1 MLVGERMSHP
11 VITIPPTMPV
21 QDALAQMRRDRVSR
35 YPVVNSRGKLVGIVS
50 KLDLMNASPS
60 KATTLSVWEINY
72 LLSKITVEQVMTTK
86 VITVTEDTPLEEAAR
101 IMADNK
107 IGGLPVMRG
116 DRLVGIIT
124 ETDLFRIFLE
134 MLGARIPGVRLT
146 VELREMPGKLHE
158 LTGAIQNTGGNI
170 IALGTFLG
178 ESTETRRVTV
188 KVSGVDL
195 EDLQKAVQ
203 PVAEK
208 VVDIREMKPV

>member
-1 MLVGERMSHP
+1 MLVGERMSRP
-11 VITIPPTMPV
+11 VITVPPNMPV
-21 QDALAQMRRDRVSR
+21 QDALAQMRRDKVSR

-60 KATTLSVWEINY
+60 KATTLSVWEVNY

-107 IGGLPVMRG
+107 VGGLPVMRG
-116 DRLVGIIT
+116 ESLVGIIT

-134 MLGARIPGVRLT
+134 MLGARSPGVRVT
-146 VELREMPGKLHE
+146 VEVRELPGKLHE
-158 LTGAIQNTGGNI
+158 LTGAIQKIHGNI

-178 ESTETRRVTV
+178 ESADTRRVTV
-188 KVSGVDL
+188 KVSDVSL
-195 EDLQKAVQ
+195 EALREAVQ
-203 PVAEK
+203 PVVEK
-208 VVDIREMKPV
+208 IVDIREMRPV

>member
-11 VITIPPTMPV
+11 VITVPPTMPV

-134 MLGARIPGVRLT
+134 MLGARMPGVRLT

-158 LTGAIQNTGGNI
+158 LTGAIQETGGNI

-178 ESTETRRVTV
+178 ESAETRRVTV
-188 KVSGVDL
+188 KVSGVGL

-203 PVAEK
+203 PVVEK